1 MIFTEFRFLL
11 FFFAGLAVHWSLRSN
26 TARKGWLLAC
36 SYWFYA
42 AWDWRF
48 LSLIVGSTLVDYMVG
63 RRLAVATEPVARKRW
78 LLVSLVANLGLLG
91 TFKYLD
97 FFVAQGVTLSQ
108 ALGLEVSESTLGII
122 LPVGISF
129 YTFQTL
135 SYSIDIY
142 RGRLAPAKSFRDFFL
157 FVAFFP
163 QLVAGPIVRAQELL
177 PQFQRRHW
185 PSPWRIQNGLYL
197 IVWGLFTKIVVADN
211 LAPEIDR
218 IFAMIPSGQAT
229 PAHVWLSLVY
239 LGCMVFADFAG
250 YSCLAIGLACLLG
263 MRFPRNFLY
272 PYISRG
278 PQELWVRWHMTLS
291 SWLRDYVY
299 LPLWAKKGGGGRQ
312 YTAMLTTMVLA
323 GVWHGAAWTF
333 VMFGLYHGIGVVVN
347 RWWVNT
353 FNGGR
358 RARG

>member
-1 MIFTEFRFLL
+1 
-11 FFFAGLAVHWSLRSN
+11 
-26 TARKGWLLAC
+26 
-36 SYWFYA
+36 
-42 AWDWRF
+42 
-48 LSLIVGSTLVDYMVG
+48 
-63 RRLAVATEPVARKRW
+63 
-78 LLVSLVANLGLLG
+78 
-91 TFKYLD
+91 
-97 FFVAQGVTLSQ
+97 
-108 ALGLEVSESTLGII
+108 
-122 LPVGISF
+122 
-129 YTFQTL
+129 
-135 SYSIDIY
+135 
-142 RGRLAPAKSFRDFFL
+142 
-157 FVAFFP
+157 
-163 QLVAGPIVRAQELL
+163 
-177 PQFQRRHW
+177 
-185 PSPWRIQNGLYL
+185 NGLYL

-229 PAHVWLSLVY
+229 PAHVWLSLIY

-299 LPLWAKKGGGGRQ
+299 MPLWGKKGGGGRQ

-347 RWWVNT
+347 RFWVNT

-358 RARG
+358 RTRGWPFDRPKGPAAMTKRIGIILLMNVFMQSNWVFFRAPDVASVFEVWRIAYVVPFQRGMGWEVFAEARHLVLVLPIVLMHVTQLLREWFAWRERPWHRVLAAAVMIVSLVVVRRTDTADFFYFQF